1 MMEFLRKYGWTGL
14 ALLAALGALLA
25 AVSQGRRAEAL
36 SGQLTE
42 ARQEIRSL
50 DERLTAA
57 ETALESV
64 QAETGPQVTFADPKV
79 AAEDACRMEHVISAE
94 TFAALKRHAGMLM
107 DEEK

>member
-79 AAEDACRMEHVISAE
+79 AAESRMLSSWLPCSRISPCS
-94 TFAALKRHAGMLM
+94 M
-107 DEEK
+107 

>member
-50 DERLTAA
+50 DERLTARSWTA
-57 ETALESV
+57 WGSRVRPET
-64 QAETGPQVTFADPKV
+64 T
-79 AAEDACRMEHVISAE
+79 CC
-94 TFAALKRHAGMLM
+94 
-107 DEEK
+107 

>member
-42 ARQEIRSL
+42 ARQTL
-50 DERLTAA
+50 AA
-57 ETALESV
+57 C
-64 QAETGPQVTFADPKV
+64 Q
-79 AAEDACRMEHVISAE
+79 DAGVI
-94 TFAALKRHAGMLM
+94 LL
-107 DEEK
+107 